1 MNIEIFTPR
10 HPRFTIRVFAVHQT
24 AGGQGMAANFCQN
37 CRVEYRVQEIV
48 ISGPAREAREEAQ
61 RIIQRFA
68 CSAVPYRLASA
79 GVDQIVLRP
88 A

>member
-1 MNIEIFTPR
+1 M
-10 HPRFTIRVFAVHQT
+10 AVTLCHH
-24 AGGQGMAANFCQN
+24 
-37 CRVEYRVQEIV
+37 CRVEYRGREIV

-68 CSAVPYRLASA
+68 CSAVPYRLASTDA
-79 GVDQIVLRP
+79 DQVILKP